1 MTGRDDL
8 AAGAGTDRML
18 WDDPARARSD
28 VFAMLFERHA
38 KAIYNYCFRQTGSW
52 AAAED
57 LVSVVFLEAWRR
69 RRDVSLHQ
77 DSALPWL
84 YGVATNVCRNNRRSV
99 RRHRAAL
106 HRINEQLSEPDPA
119 DDVADR
125 VDDERRMRSLHVA
138 IRTLPRREQEVLA
151 LVVWSGLDYAAAA
164 AALGVPIGTV
174 RSRMSRARARLA
186 GRLDLPALEETL

>member
-1 MTGRDDL
+1 M
-8 AAGAGTDRML
+8 
-18 WDDPARARSD
+18 
-28 VFAMLFERHA
+28 
-38 KAIYNYCFRQTGSW
+38 
-52 AAAED
+52 
-57 LVSVVFLEAWRR
+57 VFLEAWRR

-106 HRINEQLSEPDPA
+106 NRINEQLSEPDPA
-119 DDVADR
+119 DEVADR

-151 LVVWSGLDYAAAA
+151 LVVWSGVDYAAAA

-174 RSRMSRARARLA
+174 RSRLSRARSRLA
-186 GRLDLPALEETL
+186 GRLDLPALEETP